1 MGKPLEIRDGALMPG
16 RENKEW
22 FGRCPGTQPP
32 PRVKLRIVERAGF
45 KCHDCFRAFGEKLKP
60 EFDHRPALIKGG
72 ENRESKIFAVC
83 FECHAKKTKKDVRDK
98 AITAKKMKDI
108 FLKKPKSSFQNSRG
122 GKWKTTISQGT
133 KLRAEWVKE

>member
-1 MGKPLEIRDGALMPG
+1 MA

-22 FGRCPGTQPP
+22 FGARPGTQPP

-45 KCHDCFRAFGEKLKP
+45 KCHDCFRCFNEKLKP
-60 EFDHRPALIKGG
+60 EFDHRPALILGG
-72 ENRESKIFAVC
+72 ENRESQIFAVC
-83 FECHAKKTKKDVRDK
+83 PECHSQKTKRDVAAK
-98 AITAKKMKDI
+98 SLTAKKRKDLL
-108 FLKKPKSSFQNSRG
+108 LKKTKSSFQNSRG